1 MVSSIII
8 ENVPMLLMGLVLP
21 FYIAAKMES
30 ENYTLLSF
38 PTNWR
43 PRLDLYV
50 SVVYIA
56 WLLCQWMLY
65 LVNVGEVIQ
74 GPVLKQGK
82 RLNYRLNGFFSM
94 VVNII
99 GFLIATLCGFKVAV
113 IFEKITE
120 LVTIACLVQF
130 LISFILLFTQKTENL
145 PEYSINPVAN
155 RGNILEDWLVGKS
168 ISPRIGFLDLKFVF
182 ARTGMSALALLNFSV
197 LAKYYED
204 NKTTNY
210 TLLLAIAM
218 VLVYTADNLYNE
230 SNIVYI
236 REMSRDGC
244 GITLLVYLIGIPL
257 EYGLVVSY
265 VGTTKFELP
274 WYCLLCI
281 AVFFLLGYWT
291 YRSSNNEKSQ
301 FRANPNDPRF
311 KDYETITT
319 ASKTN
324 LLVSGWWGIS
334 RHPNYLGDIIMH
346 VAMSFAAGFTNVLP
360 HLNAFLIVSMLL
372 QRERLDFEECK
383 NKYGDDW
390 ERYCKRVKWGVIP
403 YIF

>member
-1 MVSSIII
+1 MVSSIIK

-65 LVNVGEVIQ
+65 LVNVGDVIP

-82 RLNYRLNGFFSM
+82 RLNYRLN
-94 VVNII
+94 
-99 GFLIATLCGFKVAV
+99 
-113 IFEKITE
+113 
-120 LVTIACLVQF
+120 
-130 LISFILLFTQKTENL
+130 
-145 PEYSINPVAN
+145 
-155 RGNILEDWLVGKS
+155 
-168 ISPRIGFLDLKFVF
+168 
-182 ARTGMSALALLNFSV
+182 
-197 LAKYYED
+197 
-204 NKTTNY
+204 
-210 TLLLAIAM
+210 
-218 VLVYTADNLYNE
+218 
-230 SNIVYI
+230 
-236 REMSRDGC
+236 
-244 GITLLVYLIGIPL
+244 
-257 EYGLVVSY
+257 
-265 VGTTKFELP
+265 
-274 WYCLLCI
+274 
-281 AVFFLLGYWT
+281 
-291 YRSSNNEKSQ
+291 
-301 FRANPNDPRF
+301 
-311 KDYETITT
+311 DYETITT

-372 QRERLDFEECK
+372 QRERMDFEECK

-390 ERYCKRVKWGVIP
+390 ERYCKRVKWGVIL